1 MKQLISN
8 WRIVLF
14 ILALFFSFFLI
25 NFQGP
30 DYGIEFTG
38 GTYFTI
44 KLEEKVSPDDMARVT
59 SLISNRVDKFG
70 LKDSRVNSLGP
81 DLVGVQIAE
90 TDPKNVAEIESIL
103 KTQAKFE
110 AMLDGNVLFAGS
122 DIKQISKDPA
132 TGYGLLKVQ
141 GGYEWRLPFTLSQ
154 QAAENF
160 SKKIFHKCTPTGYDP
175 NSGST
180 YDCEDTYF
188 FIDRPFDGII
198 IITQSV
204 FSSDSALMAEGNPSE
219 NIPKEQSVDLLLQNS
234 GVPYFIIPDSNT
246 FAGSQIEEI
255 KELATKKKKAVVHP
269 SISPEIKKKLAE
281 FGYKIVE
288 PVDEK
293 DKVPWVWTALGA
305 RQIIALTP
313 EITGFEPYIE
323 NVKDARINAQIY
335 IRGFSETSEGA
346 EKELKELNILLE
358 TGSLPIGI
366 ESISK
371 ETISP
376 TLGQEFLKTS
386 FLIGIVAIISVALLI
401 FLRYKK
407 PYLALPIIFI
417 GISEVIITVGVA
429 ILIKVR
435 FDLSSVTGIIA
446 AVGTGLNDQIVIL
459 DELLKG
465 GTATSEI
472 TYTNRIKKAFF
483 IVVAAAMTTGAAL
496 FPLIIFSSQGFG
508 KLAGFAI
515 TEMLGILVGVLI
527 SRPAFS
533 VVAEHILKTRK

>member
-14 ILALFFSFFLI
+14 VLALFFSLFLI

-59 SLISNRVDKFG
+59 SLISRRVDAFG

-81 DLVGVQIAE
+81 DLVGAQIAE
-90 TDPKNVAEIESIL
+90 TDPKNVAEIESLL

-110 AMLDGNVLFAGS
+110 AMLDGNILFAGS

-160 SKKIFHKCTPTGYDP
+160 SKNIFHKCTRTGYNPTSGP
-175 NSGST
+175 N
-180 YDCEDTYF
+180 YDCQDTYF
-188 FIDRPFDGII
+188 FIDRPYDGII
-198 IITQSV
+198 LIPQSV
-204 FSSDSALMAEGNPSE
+204 FASDSALMAEGNLSE
-219 NIPKEQSVDLLLQNS
+219 NIPKGKSVELLVQNA
-234 GVPYFIIPDSNT
+234 GVNYFIIPDSNT
-246 FAGSQIEEI
+246 LNASQLEEI
-255 KELATKKKKAVVHP
+255 KELAAKKKKAVVHP
-269 SISPEIKKKLAE
+269 SISSEIKEKLAE

-288 PVDEK
+288 PAEK
-293 DKVPWVWTALGA
+293 DKVPWIWTALGA

-323 NVKDARINAQIY
+323 NVKDAKINAQLY

-346 EKELKELNILLE
+346 EKKLKELTVLLE

-386 FLIGIVAIISVALLI
+386 FLIGIVAIASVALLI
-401 FLRYKK
+401 FLRYRK
-407 PYLALPIIFI
+407 PYLALPIIFV

-429 ILIKVR
+429 ILLKVR
-435 FDLSSVTGIIA
+435 FDLSSVTGVIA

-496 FPLIIFSSQGFG
+496 FPLILFSSYGFG

-533 VVAEHILKTRK
+533 VIAEYILKTRK